1 MKIDIPLPPGK
12 DATREQLDAYLRTL
26 REIILMLADRIK
38 EGE

>member
-12 DATREQLDAYLRTL
+12 DATCEQLDAYLRTL
-26 REIILMLADRIK
+26 REIILMLADRI

>member
-1 MKIDIPLPPGK
+1 MTIDIPLPPGK

-26 REIILMLADRIK
+26 REIILMLADRI